1 MVAQDVH
8 GVLPVPAGAAVVL
21 EAGLESEWTSVTGVN
36 TPGQQVRHSTKPA
49 FIQSLYRQ
57 TDHKCFV
64 LETVPTFN
72 WFLSFSKH
80 SFKR

>member
-21 EAGLESEWTSVTGVN
+21 EAGLESEWPSVTGVN

-49 FIQSLYRQ
+49 FIQSSQ
-57 TDHKCFV
+57 ANGSQKCFV
-64 LETVPTFN
+64 LETVQHLTGFPFIII
-72 WFLSFSKH
+72 
-80 SFKR
+80 FKVQL

>member
-21 EAGLESEWTSVTGVN
+21 EAGLESERPSVTGVTGVN

-57 TDHKCFV
+57 SEMFC
-64 LETVPTFN
+64 
-72 WFLSFSKH
+72 
-80 SFKR
+80 

>member
-21 EAGLESEWTSVTGVN
+21 EAGLESEWLSVTGVN
-36 TPGQQVRHSTKPA
+36 TPGQQLRHSTKPA

-57 TDHKCFV
+57 TEMFGSGD
-64 LETVPTFN
+64 N
-72 WFLSFSKH
+72 
-80 SFKR
+80 